1 MTENES
7 KMTKE
12 PNTKPEQPIKEKHNT
27 NRKRRSSSSSTPR
40 NTLTLSL
47 SKRFS
52 GIKLGS
58 LKEGLI
64 VPEQF
69 SALEPIHIKVI
80 NQITDCD
87 TYEKLEK
94 VLSTYTIQFFEKT
107 LENKVICP
115 RMLIWKLEETHRIV
129 LEVICRLLKNKK
141 DKNEILTSILSESQ
155 PHNTKVLQQ
164 FVDDIFSNESLFEKE
179 GDPSFN
185 DDGEIVTI
193 SKECLKEL
201 LFKPEGSKKLD
212 ELFSYTQQNYFTE
225 NDLINL
231 LEQKMYEINTNTD
244 SCSSYTN
251 EQISKSLVILCEI
264 NSFDSNTLIQIR
276 KIRMSHKKETFSSF
290 RIAINQS
297 TDEGVKITSKRAP
310 KRIPIK
316 RYNSAS
322 KIDLCPYTKLTESQI
337 LSTEDK
343 KSPKEVELLSL
354 SKITTESSKDLTISL
369 SNDSYKVEEG
379 NVNDN
384 ILGIN
389 PKIFAEQLM
398 VYDINLFGNIPL
410 KEIILIDKSPFI
422 IYGTSKLTQI
432 ENLVIKHSNTRNGI
446 DYFITVA
453 YKCFKLGDFNM
464 AFIIYSC
471 IIRASYKHSDEFEN
485 KKNGKYFN
493 KLAHVFSINQNHR
506 NYREEFNKRNTNER
520 IPVISTWIHDFL
532 SEKEK
537 GFIVDNLLSVYR
549 MKSYV
554 DCVKGILFIHKITLK
569 LQRIDSIQK
578 YLTEFKQ

>member
-1 MTENES
+1 MTEYES

-12 PNTKPEQPIKEKHNT
+12 PNTKPEQHIREKRNI
-27 NRKRRSSSSSTPR
+27 NRKHRSASSSPSR
-40 NTLTLSL
+40 NALTLSL

-87 TYEKLEK
+87 TYEKLKK
-94 VLSTYTIQFFEKT
+94 VISTYSIQFFEKP
-107 LENKVICP
+107 LESKVICP
-115 RMLIWKLEETHRIV
+115 RMVIWKLEETHRMI

-155 PHNTKVLQQ
+155 PHNTKFLQQ
-164 FVDDIFSNESLFEKE
+164 FVEDIFSNESLFEKE

-193 SKECLKEL
+193 SKECLKEI
-201 LFKPEGSKKLD
+201 LFKPEGSKELD
-212 ELFSYTQQNYFTE
+212 ELFSFTQQNYFTE
-225 NDLINL
+225 NELINL
-231 LEQKMYEINTNTD
+231 LELKIYEMNINTD

-251 EQISKSLVILCEI
+251 EQISKSLVILCGI
-264 NSFDSNTLIQIR
+264 NSFGSDTLSQIR
-276 KIRMSHKKETFSSF
+276 KIRMSHKKVTFSSF
-290 RIAINQS
+290 RIAIDQS
-297 TDEGVKITSKRAP
+297 TDEGVKATSKPAP

-322 KIDLCPYTKLTESQI
+322 KIDLRLNTKLAESQI
-337 LSTEDK
+337 LSTGDK

-354 SKITTESSKDLTISL
+354 SKITTESSKDLLISL

-379 NVNDN
+379 IVNDN
-384 ILGIN
+384 ILGIDS
-389 PKIFAEQLM
+389 KIFAEQLM
-398 VYDINLFGNIPL
+398 IYDIDLFGNIPL
-410 KEIILIDKSPFI
+410 KEIILIDKSPII

-432 ENLVIKHSNTRNGI
+432 ENLVIKHSKTRNGI
-446 DYFITVA
+446 DYFIKVA
-453 YKCFKLGDFNM
+453 YRCFKLGDFNM

-471 IIRASYKHSDEFEN
+471 IVRASYKHSDEFE
-485 KKNGKYFN
+485 
-493 KLAHVFSINQNHR
+493 V
-506 NYREEFNKRNTNER
+506 
-520 IPVISTWIHDFL
+520 
-532 SEKEK
+532 
-537 GFIVDNLLSVYR
+537 
-549 MKSYV
+549 
-554 DCVKGILFIHKITLK
+554 C
-569 LQRIDSIQK
+569 
-578 YLTEFKQ
+578 